1 MITFKQLFTRAM
13 IWNDIPVS
21 WENMTMD
28 SFSINSSPL
37 LDEFIVTND
46 VAIFGSN
53 GSYCISTKLGSF
65 VMLSSVEFFIF
76 EDQVPIDELFL
87 LLNTDEL
94 TEFHDWYNIYPMH
107 PSIEHQTT
115 TGDAHY
121 GIYNAVD
128 AGIYG
133 ETEVATVGQVI
144 EKARTK
150 NKKGKSR

>member
-28 SFSINSSPL
+28 SFSINSPPL
-37 LDEFIVTND
+37 LEEFIVTND
-46 VAIFGSN
+46 IAVFGSS
-53 GSYCISTKLGSF
+53 GSYCISTRLGSF
-65 VMLSSVEFFIF
+65 VMLSNMEFFIF

-94 TEFHDWYNIYPMH
+94 MEFHDWYNIYPMH

-121 GIYNAVD
+121 GIYNSVD

-133 ETEVATVGQVI
+133 ETEVATVGQAI

>member
-37 LDEFIVTND
+37 LEEFIVTND

>member
-37 LDEFIVTND
+37 LEEFIVTND

-65 VMLSSVEFFIF
+65 VMLNSVEFFVF
-76 EDQVPIDELFL
+76 EDQVPMETLFS

-94 TEFHDWYNIYPMH
+94 TTYHDWYNIYPMH

>member
-37 LDEFIVTND
+37 LEEFIVTND

-94 TEFHDWYNIYPMH
+94 TEFHDWFNIYPMH

>member
-1 MITFKQLFTRAM
+1 MTTFKRLFTRAM
-13 IWNDIPVS
+13 IWNDIPLS
-21 WENMTMD
+21 WKDMTID
-28 SFSINSSPL
+28 SFSIKTPEL
-37 LDEFIVTND
+37 LEEILVKYNI
-46 VAIFGSN
+46 AIFGYD
-53 GSYCISTKLGSF
+53 GSYCISTPLGSF
-65 VMLSSVEFFIF
+65 VMLNSVEFFVF
-76 EDQVPIDELFL
+76 EDQVPMETLFS

-94 TEFHDWYNIYPMH
+94 TTYHDWYNIYPMH